1 MEYIC
6 FYPGASPFSH
16 PRLADSSVPLQKEKE
31 TELNEMNS
39 EKHHFFVFIFQ
50 LKGVQKFAA
59 DCAIF
64 SRSDRSPTKRP
75 PMQKEKELNDSDSEK
90 HQFLFFSI
98 KRSAKILRRT
108 APSFRGQI
116 AHQTSPLAKRKR
128 DVCKNSRRTAHL
140 FAVRSI
146 AHQTFVIP
154 LDATSTS
161 TSTLYS

>member
-39 EKHHFFVFIFQ
+39 EKHHFFVFVFQ

-75 PMQKEKELNDSDSEK
+75 PLQKEKELNDSDSEK
-90 HQFLFFSI
+90 HQFLFFQL
-98 KRSAKILRRT
+98 KGLQKFYDGLR
-108 APSFRGQI
+108 
-116 AHQTSPLAKRKR
+116 
-128 DVCKNSRRTAHL
+128 HL
-140 FAVRSI
+140 FAVRSR
-146 AHQTFVIP
+146 TKRLP
-154 LDATSTS
+154 LQKEKEMCAKIRGGLRIFSRSDRSPTKH
-161 TSTLYS
+161 L